1 MEYHVREV
9 TFIFLFG
16 LLQFLLLPL
25 TYVRTETK
33 LLYFSCIGFYS
44 VAASSPEQLR
54 VRLQPSNTKKAH
66 AHTNCKLNYAYFNA
80 FFMLVA
86 KIDELQSSI
95 SQLMPYISQR
105 SLNPKWWGA
114 DGNYLLSIN
123 KIRPFLV
130 YTQTKNI
137 NSIKIPSMVII
148 IANQLL
154 PDANDQQKEM
164 RQQISTDVNMK
175 IVTSA
180 NCIEMEWKEE
190 QICRE
195 QQKCRSMPSVLTM
208 KCRTFKWLTGAITR
222 SRSLAQTLYV

>member
-1 MEYHVREV
+1 
-9 TFIFLFG
+9 
-16 LLQFLLLPL
+16 
-25 TYVRTETK
+25 
-33 LLYFSCIGFYS
+33 
-44 VAASSPEQLR
+44 
-54 VRLQPSNTKKAH
+54 
-66 AHTNCKLNYAYFNA
+66 
-80 FFMLVA
+80 
-86 KIDELQSSI
+86 
-95 SQLMPYISQR
+95 
-105 SLNPKWWGA
+105 
-114 DGNYLLSIN
+114 
-123 KIRPFLV
+123 
-130 YTQTKNI
+130 
-137 NSIKIPSMVII
+137 MVII